1 MTTVHPP
8 VRVAVW
14 KNWCAKGTVGETQ
27 RPPET
32 LGLGCSG
39 PQHRSWKVEIFL
51 TYMISPNQSL
61 VFKWVMIKFCISGWQ
76 WWKKKKK
83 KGMWCEWRG
92 DGHTFMGVGGRTLT
106 GVTGL
111 TVLLWFGSQEVPRV
125 LEFLPSKPESPF
137 YFKAVIRDVAK
148 NVYTGYSLHII

>member
-1 MTTVHPP
+1 MFRATAQKLEGGDISDLHDFS
-8 VRVAVW
+8 
-14 KNWCAKGTVGETQ
+14 K
-27 RPPET
+27 PE
-32 LGLGCSG
+32 LGFQMGHDQVL
-39 PQHRSWKVEIFL
+39 HFRL
-51 TYMISPNQSL
+51 AM
-61 VFKWVMIKFCISGWQ
+61 M
-76 WWKKKKK
+76 KKKK
-83 KGMWCEWRG
+83 KGMWCQWRG